1 MFSKRRDGLSLS
13 EALPDRSLF
22 VLVAM
27 MGFLAALTL
36 AGASGAQALAARWAA
51 GAAQLVTIQVPDPDQ
66 PASPPGGASLPAP
79 GPQAQGNGPAADQG
93 TDQAAPPPTVAAP
106 NAGGL
111 PATLPP
117 EASTGPGAPSRAQ
130 AVLAQLAGLPPG
142 TEVHRLSAEEI
153 SRLLAPWLGASDR
166 SALPLPAV
174 IRVTLP
180 QGAYL
185 PPTLEQNLAAKV
197 PGVIVEQNALWSERL
212 HSLANSLLTCAGL
225 ALLTVGGIAALITGQ
240 AAHTGLATRR
250 DIIAT
255 LHSLGAPDG
264 YIAGRFARRT
274 ASLAFGGGLVGALL
288 ACPPLLFLLRMAAP
302 FGSMTPT
309 VDSPDLT
316 TAPAQAI
323 MASFDLVP
331 QGLLGGLAALPVAA
345 ALICWL
351 TTQVMVRLW
360 LRRLP

>member
-1 MFSKRRDGLSLS
+1 MTGLFSKRRDGLSLS

-36 AGASGAQALAARWAA
+36 AGASGARALAARWAA

-66 PASPPGGASLPAP
+66 PAPAP
-79 GPQAQGNGPAADQG
+79 VSAPASAPALADG
-93 TDQAAPPPTVAAP
+93 TQVAAP
-106 NAGGL
+106 DA
-111 PATLPP
+111 PATEP
-117 EASTGPGAPSRAQ
+117 AQRPGAQSRAE
-130 AVLAQLAGLPPG
+130 AVLTQLASLPPG
-142 TEVHRLSAEEI
+142 TDVHRLSTEEI

-180 QGAYL
+180 QAEHL
-185 PPTLEQNLAAKV
+185 PATLEQTLSATV

-274 ASLAFGGGLVGALL
+274 ASLALGGGFVGTVL
-288 ACPPLLFLLRMAAP
+288 ACPPLLFLLRMAQPFASFAP
-302 FGSMTPT
+302 MAQEAALNTPLDATLTGT
-309 VDSPDLT
+309 VL
-316 TAPAQAI
+316 
-323 MASFDLVP
+323 ASFDMVP
-331 QGLLGGLAALPVAA
+331 RGLLAGLAILPVAA